1 VKKGIFTLTVFILL
15 LALVACGGTSDTGS
29 TPSNSTSN
37 SGSST
42 SSSTGE
48 TGGTADN
55 STALSEEMELLI
67 GTFKLE
73 ETDLAVSSDQASQLL
88 PLWQALQSLATS
100 DTATSEEIAAVVNQI
115 KDTMT
120 SQQIDAITAMNLTQ
134 QDVVSVMDK
143 AGLSFGASGASSTS
157 DASSGSSQEG
167 FPAGGGDPGAAG
179 GPPAGRGN
187 PGVGGGAPAAGSDPA
202 GMGGGQQLEPGQI
215 ATLQAGRTQSGGA
228 SSQIPTSL
236 LNALIELLQK
246 KVQP

>member
-1 VKKGIFTLTVFILL
+1 MKKVIFTLTVSILL
-15 LALVACGGTSDTGS
+15 LALVACGGTSSSGS
-29 TPSNSTSN
+29 TTSD
-37 SGSST
+37 
-42 SSSTGE
+42 STGE

-100 DTATSEEIAAVVNQI
+100 DTAASEEIEAVINQI

-143 AGLSFGASGASSTS
+143 AGLSFNSSGASSTS
-157 DASSGSSQEG
+157 DASSGSRQSG

-187 PGVGGGAPAAGSDPA
+187 LGVGGGAPAAGSDPA

>member
-1 VKKGIFTLTVFILL
+1 MKKGISTLTVSILL
-15 LALVACGGTSDTGS
+15 LALVACGGISSSGSTTSD
-29 TPSNSTSN
+29 
-37 SGSST
+37 
-42 SSSTGE
+42 STGE
-48 TGGTADN
+48 TGSTADN

-88 PLWQALQSLATS
+88 PLWQVLQSLATS
-100 DTATSEEIAAVVNQI
+100 DTAASEEIAAVVNQI

-134 QDVVSVMDK
+134 QDVMSVMDK
-143 AGLSFGASGASSTS
+143 AGLSFSASGASSTS
-157 DASSGSSQEG
+157 NASSGSSQSG
-167 FPAGGGDPGAAG
+167 FPAGGGDSGAAGGPPSGGGDPGAAG
-179 GPPAGRGN
+179 GPPAGGR
-187 PGVGGGAPAAGSDPA
+187 APAAGGDAS
-202 GMGGGQQLEPGQI
+202 GMGGGQQLDPGQI

>member
-1 VKKGIFTLTVFILL
+1 VKKVLFTLTVSILL
-15 LALVACGGTSDTGS
+15 LALVACGGTSSSGS
-29 TPSNSTSN
+29 TTSD
-37 SGSST
+37 
-42 SSSTGE
+42 STGE

-88 PLWQALQSLATS
+88 PLWQTLQSLATS
-100 DTATSEEIAAVVNQI
+100 DTAAAEEIAAVVNQI
-115 KDTMT
+115 KGTMT

-134 QDVVSVMDK
+134 QDVMSVMNET
-143 AGLSFGASGASSTS
+143 GLSANDSSASSTS
-157 DASSGSSQEG
+157 SASSGSSQSG

-179 GPPAGRGN
+179 GPPAGG
-187 PGVGGGAPAAGSDPA
+187 DPA

-215 ATLQAGRTQSGGA
+215 ATLQASGTQSGGA

-246 KVQP
+246 KIQP